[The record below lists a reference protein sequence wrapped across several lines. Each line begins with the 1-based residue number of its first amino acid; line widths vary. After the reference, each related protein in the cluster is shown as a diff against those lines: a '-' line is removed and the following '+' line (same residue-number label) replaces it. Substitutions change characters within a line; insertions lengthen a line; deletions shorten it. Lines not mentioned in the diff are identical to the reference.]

1 MDFVVILNQ
10 MLTLLLMMIIGYVMM
25 RLKMLGDNV
34 NAVLSKVVL
43 NITLPAQIITSFS
56 LDGAAI
62 SNAELGRVFLFSCAV
77 YAFYGVL
84 AWLYV
89 RLMRLPREDWGTYQ
103 YMIIFGNVGFMGFP
117 VITAIF
123 GANRLVYA
131 VILNIVF
138 NLLVFSWGI
147 KLITAGQGG
156 SRFDWRKLVNP
167 ALIATVLA
175 LILFFL
181 HIELPSVLNSALLTL
196 GDATTPMAMLIL
208 GSSIAAMPLKE
219 LFEEWRVYIFVVL
232 KLLVIPLLVF
242 LALRPFLA
250 ADDVLGQILV
260 VLSAVPVATNATML
274 SIEYGGNI
282 KLVSQ
287 GIFFTTILSVITI
300 PILVFLLF

>member
-1 MDFVVILNQ
+1 MDFFVILNQ

-34 NAVLSKVVL
+34 NAILSKVVL
-43 NITLPAQIITSFS
+43 NVTLPAQIITSFS
-56 LDGAAI
+56 LDGTSI
-62 SNAELGRVFLFSCAV
+62 SNAEVGRIFLFSCAAYV
-77 YAFYGVL
+77 LYGVL
-84 AWLYV
+84 AWTYV
-89 RLMRLPREDWGTYQ
+89 RLMRLPKQDWGTYQ

-138 NLLVFSWGI
+138 NLLVFSWGLN
-147 KLITAGQGG
+147 LITSGQGG
-156 SRFDWRKLVNP
+156 GKFDWRKFINP
-167 ALIATVLA
+167 ALIAAVLA
-175 LILFFL
+175 LALFFL
-181 HIELPSVLNSALLTL
+181 HIQLPSVLNSALLSL

-208 GSSIAAMPLKE
+208 GSTIAGMPLKE
-219 LFEEWRVYIFVVL
+219 LFDEWRIYIFVIL
-232 KLLVIPLLVF
+232 KLLVIPLIVF
-242 LALRPFLA
+242 FALRPFLA
-250 ADDVLGQILV
+250 PEDVLGQVLV

-287 GIFFTTILSVITI
+287 GIFFTTVLSVITI
-300 PILVFLLF
+300 PILVYFLC